1 MRAALADGASRR
13 FFAAHAQSSLG
24 SGLAHVALPLLAYDL
39 TGSAWAVTAV
49 LVPDLLPAILF
60 GPLLGAVVD
69 KVGWRT
75 CAIAADVLRAAA
87 FAILAFTD
95 SMVAMVFA
103 AALAGTGVALFTP
116 AALAGLGRLAPDDR
130 RPAAVGLFGALD
142 DIGLT
147 AGPALA
153 ALLLAFVPAAGL
165 LGANAVTFVVS
176 ALLLT
181 GLPRDAGPV
190 PGTPSLLRSV
200 RDGMRDLRGRR
211 DVRVLLLSS
220 AAAVMCVGVTNVG
233 EVVLAR
239 DVLKVGGSGLGALI
253 AAAGLGTV
261 LGSLAA
267 RFPAPWQWRR
277 AYVFGLACM
286 AVDLFVCALA
296 PSLWVL
302 LPLFVLGGF
311 GNGIALVHDRLL
323 LAHAVPAALHGRLF
337 GLHKTLVSAA
347 FALSFLA
354 AGGMIALGGVQ
365 IMFFCAGVGLLAVIA
380 LVAPRL
386 RSTWPAPA
394 PLAVAA

>member
-1 MRAALADGASRR
+1 MRATLADGASRR
-13 FFAAHAQSSLG
+13 FFAAHAQSSIG
-24 SGLAHVALPLLAYDL
+24 SGLAHVALPLLAYEV

-60 GPLLGAVVD
+60 GPLLGALVD
-69 KVGWRT
+69 KVGWRA
-75 CAIAADVLRAAA
+75 CAIAADVLRCVA
-87 FAILAFTD
+87 FTILAFTD
-95 SMVAMVFA
+95 SLVAMVFA

-116 AALAGLGRLAPDDR
+116 AALAGLGRLAGEER
-130 RPAAVGLFGALD
+130 RPAALGLFGALD
-142 DIGLT
+142 DLGLT

-165 LGANAVTFVVS
+165 LAANAVTFAIS
-176 ALLLT
+176 GLLLT
-181 GLPRDAGPV
+181 GLPREAV
-190 PGTPSLLRSV
+190 PADGGPSLWRSV
-200 RDGMRDLRGRR
+200 REGVRDLRGRR

-239 DVLKVGGSGLGALI
+239 DVLDVGGSGLGALV
-253 AAAGLGTV
+253 AAAGAGTV

-267 RFPAPWQWRR
+267 RFGAPWQWRR
-277 AYVFGLACM
+277 AYVVGLLCM
-286 AVDLFVCALA
+286 AGDLFVCAMA
-296 PSLWVL
+296 PSLWLL
-302 LPLFVLGGF
+302 LPVFVVGGF

-323 LAHAVPAALHGRLF
+323 LAHAVPPALHGRLF

-354 AGGMIALGGVQ
+354 AGGMIAVSGVQ
-365 IMFFCAGVGLLAVIA
+365 VMFFCAGAGLLSVIA